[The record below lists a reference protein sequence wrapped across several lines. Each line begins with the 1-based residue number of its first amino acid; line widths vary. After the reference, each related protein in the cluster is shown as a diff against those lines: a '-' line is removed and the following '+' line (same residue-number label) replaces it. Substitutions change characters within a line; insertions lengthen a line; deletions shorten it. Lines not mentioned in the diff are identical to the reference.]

1 MPGVL
6 GRSPRTRRYYILLH
20 GDPVRLLSMFKG
32 SIHPLNISSLHVHG
46 VPSPELSCLHVH
58 RGFSR
63 YSVSFGKP
71 FGHGPF
77 SLPSSG
83 DGPGRRS
90 LFLSPSVGSGFASFS
105 LPLICAAMR
114 SLRAPLPRLFFFCR
128 LFLRRA
134 WFMAFLSLLAR
145 PLLLARGRRFA
156 TGGASLV
163 HRVRF
168 VLGPLS
174 PRPGGPFV
182 SAASIRR
189 HSPSARKPVSLVGVL
204 AHPPHSSGR
213 LPFSLVSPLRPVGV
227 SRSPFLGRSL
237 GSCGPR
243 GPPWIRA
250 AGHPH
255 RPRSRWLGG
264 LVHPPQS
271 PGLLPL
277 SPLSS

>member
-90 LFLSPSVGSGFASFS
+90 LFLLLSLSFSVGWIRLRLSFAQRCGPSGLRCRVSF
-105 LPLICAAMR
+105 
-114 SLRAPLPRLFFFCR
+114 FFFCR
-128 LFLRRA
+128 FLLRRA

-156 TGGASLV
+156 AGGASLV

-168 VLGPLS
+168 VLGPLR
-174 PRPGGPFV
+174 PRPGAPLCVCGV
-182 SAASIRR
+182 NTASFSFGEEASLAGRG
-189 HSPSARKPVSLVGVL
+189 AR
-204 AHPPHSSGR
+204 PP
-213 LPFSLVSPLRPVGV
+213 
-227 SRSPFLGRSL
+227 
-237 GSCGPR
+237 
-243 GPPWIRA
+243 PP
-250 AGHPH
+250 
-255 RPRSRWLGG
+255 
-264 LVHPPQS
+264 
-271 PGLLPL
+271 
-277 SPLSS
+277 